1 MHLHKIRNCG
11 WKNLWEW
18 YWKKQSERD
27 QKIWYPFGI
36 FESWER
42 EREVTM
48 TDTLLDIEGYPIS
61 LYNILL
67 YFFFLCCLTKLPI
80 LCLLI
85 YSITA
90 TKLFNFHSF
99 EKWVSKW
106 NTCNKVDD
114 NAKHSCYISC
124 EIIWYTFIAI
134 IDIWQHEYSE
144 NKHF

>member
-1 MHLHKIRNCG
+1 MEESLGVILKETKRKG
-11 WKNLWEW
+11 SEDMVSFWNLWVL
-18 YWKKQSERD
+18 
-27 QKIWYPFGI
+27 
-36 FESWER
+36 R

-99 EKWVSKW
+99 DKWVSKW

-124 EIIWYTFIAI
+124 EIIWYIFIVI